1 MQTPQTSVDNYA
13 TRATLE
19 LAALALIAAACLMNL
34 FMSAG
39 AGRTIVTLL
48 AALAVPG
55 AALMI
60 RMPVSDPAQ
69 GATLVVGLSLSVEV
83 VVTLVMVWTGWW
95 HPVAAAATLAG
106 VTAAVLAA
114 DLVRDVRW
122 VP

>member
-1 MQTPQTSVDNYA
+1 MKTPQTSAND
-13 TRATLE
+13 RAVRANLE
-19 LAALALIAAACLMNL
+19 LAALALIAVACVVNL
-34 FMSAG
+34 FVPVG

-55 AALMI
+55 AAVMI

-69 GATLVVGLSLSVEV
+69 GVALAVGLSLTVEV

-95 HPVAAAATLAG
+95 HPVAAAAALAG

-114 DLVRDVRW
+114 DLVCDVRC